1 VHYCGDTTFRP
12 LARPQNQ
19 VMEGEREKR
28 SREGAFETD
37 QAHIPLWP
45 SEGVWL
51 EPPPA
56 PGAWGRPGV
65 ALFFNLECAGCVSR
79 AIPFLKELQRDAGD
93 TLELVA
99 VHTSRGHKLYTREQL
114 LPQLKRFAASFA
126 RLPFPVTLDLDGSIA
141 REWGAQGTP
150 HWLVFDA
157 RGRLLRSI
165 FGSQGNATTRL
176 RYLVGELTGGPDA
189 TSSATQKGQTS

>member
-1 VHYCGDTTFRP
+1 MDVK
-12 LARPQNQ
+12 
-19 VMEGEREKR
+19 REAAL
-28 SREGAFETD
+28 GPD
-37 QAHIPLWP
+37 QTHIPTWP

-56 PGAWGRPGV
+56 PGAWGKPGV

-99 VHTSRGHKLYTREQL
+99 IHTSNGHKLYTREQL

-141 REWGAQGTP
+141 REWGAEGTP

-165 FGSQGNATTRL
+165 FGSQDNATTRL
-176 RYLVGELTGGPDA
+176 RYLVDELTGGPGQSPSGPK
-189 TSSATQKGQTS
+189 TSRST